1 MIASSLQEGD
11 KLVDLL
17 LHKGADVN
25 CKSLSIVE
33 NLELSSRG

>member
-11 KLVDLL
+11 ELVDLL

-25 CKSLSIVE
+25 CKSLSTIE
-33 NLELSSRG
+33 NLRLSRRG

>member
-11 KLVDLL
+11 ELVDLL

-25 CKSLSIVE
+25 CKSLFIFE
-33 NLELSSRG
+33 NGELSSRG